1 MYVGVCMGLCSCMRL
16 RLRLPLAM
24 AALVGQG
31 TRPHA
36 NPNCQ
41 MPDGQTQESH
51 ARRVL
56 PRAGN
61 STLWHSKTDMG
72 FFQNGIALSLP
83 PAAAAQPQPHTQPHT
98 LLEPGPFHTF
108 LLPFCV
114 PPPPATM
121 PPRHLST
128 RARSTGENTAG
139 RPEIRAVGQSDNRPD
154 LSPTRAQTAKTMLPC
169 LTNQVAPT
177 DDFMSPGRI
186 TDSIAY
192 HSARFSVPESAG

>member
-1 MYVGVCMGLCSCMRL
+1 MGLCSCMRL

-72 FFQNGIALSLP
+72 GFQNGIALSLP
-83 PAAAAQPQPHTQPHT
+83 PAAAAQPQPHAQPHT
-98 LLEPGPFHTF
+98 LLEPGPFTPSCYPLAC
-108 LLPFCV
+108 LLPRPRCHHGICLLV
-114 PPPPATM
+114 QDPPVRTQP
-121 PPRHLST
+121 
-128 RARSTGENTAG
+128 G
-139 RPEIRAVGQSDNRPD
+139 IRKSGQSDSRTIGQTYRRLGPRRPKQC
-154 LSPTRAQTAKTMLPC
+154 SRA
-169 LTNQVAPT
+169 
-177 DDFMSPGRI
+177 
-186 TDSIAY
+186 
-192 HSARFSVPESAG
+192 